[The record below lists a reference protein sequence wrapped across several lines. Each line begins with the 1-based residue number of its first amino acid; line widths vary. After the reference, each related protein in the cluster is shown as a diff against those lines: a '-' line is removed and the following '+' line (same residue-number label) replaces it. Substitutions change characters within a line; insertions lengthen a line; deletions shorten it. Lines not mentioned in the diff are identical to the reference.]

1 MAARSARP
9 AQPRHSDPLTRKQ
22 IFHRIPHLT
31 HDFVTENEGQLWLF
45 EIAIADVQVGPAD
58 AALADP
64 DQDLTRVRDGEV
76 TGLEGFPD
84 LPEAY
89 GFHVVKPPTG
99 ED

>member
-1 MAARSARP
+1 M
-9 AQPRHSDPLTRKQ
+9 
-22 IFHRIPHLT
+22 
-31 HDFVTENEGQLWLF
+31 
-45 EIAIADVQVGPAD
+45 QVGPAD

-64 DQDLTRVRDGEV
+64 DQDLTRARVRDGEV

-89 GFHVVKPPTG
+89 GFHVVKPRTG